1 MWVGKIVVKG
11 VDVKDYSIGERVC
24 SYGGIRETHIINA
37 IGNDRLLKVPTGVSW
52 KSAVCYDPAQFA
64 LSGIRD
70 GNVRPGDYIAVIG
83 LGAIGLMAVQLGKK
97 IGARPVI
104 GVDPIAI
111 RREAALNSGA
121 DYVLDP
127 GECDVG
133 LEIKRLTGKLGAD
146 CIIETSGSAGALPA
160 QFAFSGIRDGN
171 VRPGDYIAVIGL
183 GAIGLMA
190 VQLGKKI
197 GARPVIGVDPIA
209 IRREAALNSGADYV
223 LDPGEC
229 DVGLEIKRL
238 TGKLGADC
246 IIETSGSAGALQS
259 ALRGLAY
266 GGTVSYVA
274 WAREFAGGINFGREA
289 HYNYGRVVFSRAA
302 SEPSPDFPRW
312 DRKRIEKTCWNLI
325 LDGSLS
331 GDDIVDPVV
340 NFEESPS
347 AYCKYVDTNP
357 ELSIKLGVA
366 F

>member
-1 MWVGKIVVKG
+1 MPRMLVATAPRKAAIVEYQDRKIAANEVMVEVEFASPKHGSEVADFRSESPLIDEFYDQDWHLILPRSAGEKKGVEFGSWNLGNMWVGKIVVKG
-11 VDVKDYSIGERVC
+11 EDVKDYSIGERVC

-52 KSAVCYDPAQFA
+52 KSAVCYD
-64 LSGIRD
+64 
-70 GNVRPGDYIAVIG
+70 
-83 LGAIGLMAVQLGKK
+83 
-97 IGARPVI
+97 
-104 GVDPIAI
+104 
-111 RREAALNSGA
+111 
-121 DYVLDP
+121 
-127 GECDVG
+127 
-133 LEIKRLTGKLGAD
+133 
-146 CIIETSGSAGALPA
+146 PA

-229 DVGLEIKRL
+229 DIGLEIKKL

-331 GDDIVDPVV
+331 GDDIVNPVV

>member
-1 MWVGKIVVKG
+1 MPRMLVATAPRKAAIVEYQDRKVAANEVMVEVEFASPKHGSEVADFRGESPLIDEFYDKDWHLILPRSAGEKKGVEFGSWNLGNMWVGKIVVKG

-146 CIIETSGSAGALPA
+146 CIIETSGSAGAL
-160 QFAFSGIRDGN
+160 
-171 VRPGDYIAVIGL
+171 
-183 GAIGLMA
+183 
-190 VQLGKKI
+190 
-197 GARPVIGVDPIA
+197 
-209 IRREAALNSGADYV
+209 
-223 LDPGEC
+223 
-229 DVGLEIKRL
+229 
-238 TGKLGADC
+238 
-246 IIETSGSAGALQS
+246 QS

-302 SEPSPDFPRW
+302 SEPNPDFPRW

-331 GDDIVDPVV
+331 GDDIVNPVV

>member
-1 MWVGKIVVKG
+1 MPRMLVATAPRKAAIVEYQDRKIAANEVMVEVEFASPKHGSEVADFRSESPLIDEFYDQDWHLILPRSAGEKKGVEFGSWNLGNMWVGKIVVKG
-11 VDVKDYSIGERVC
+11 EDVKDYSIGERVC

-52 KSAVCYDPAQFA
+52 KSAVCYD
-64 LSGIRD
+64 
-70 GNVRPGDYIAVIG
+70 
-83 LGAIGLMAVQLGKK
+83 
-97 IGARPVI
+97 
-104 GVDPIAI
+104 
-111 RREAALNSGA
+111 
-121 DYVLDP
+121 
-127 GECDVG
+127 
-133 LEIKRLTGKLGAD
+133 
-146 CIIETSGSAGALPA
+146 PA

-229 DVGLEIKRL
+229 DIGLEIKKL

-302 SEPSPDFPRW
+302 SEPNPDFPRW

-331 GDDIVDPVV
+331 GDDIVNPVV

>member
-1 MWVGKIVVKG
+1 MPRMLVATAPRKAAIVEYQDRKIAANEVMVEVEFASPKHGSEVADFRSESPLIDEFYDQDWHLILPRSAGEKKGVEFGSWNLGNMWVGKIVVKG

-127 GECDVG
+127 GECDIG
-133 LEIKRLTGKLGAD
+133 LEIKK
-146 CIIETSGSAGALPA
+146 
-160 QFAFSGIRDGN
+160 
-171 VRPGDYIAVIGL
+171 
-183 GAIGLMA
+183 
-190 VQLGKKI
+190 
-197 GARPVIGVDPIA
+197 
-209 IRREAALNSGADYV
+209 
-223 LDPGEC
+223 
-229 DVGLEIKRL
+229 L

-331 GDDIVDPVV
+331 GDDIVNPVV